1 MLVEGENTRIAQPGD
16 HVSVTG
22 IFLPI
27 LRSGFRQV
35 VQVRKG
41 VWSKEGMF
49 RFPPCWPTL
58 TVPQRKNYQQQ
69 NKIEQR
75 VLLETPGGVTWM
87 SKLKALCSHFGLFL
101 FKGLLSETYLEAHR
115 IVKMNKSEDDESG
128 AGELSR
134 EELRH
139 IAGEGIRGK
148 SGM

>member
-1 MLVEGENTRIAQPGD
+1 MGNIPRSITVLVEGENTRIAQPGD

-35 VQVRKG
+35 VQ
-41 VWSKEGMF
+41 
-49 RFPPCWPTL
+49 
-58 TVPQRKNYQQQ
+58 
-69 NKIEQR
+69 
-75 VLLETPGGVTWM
+75 
-87 SKLKALCSHFGLFL
+87 
-101 FKGLLSETYLEAHR
+101 GLLSETYLEAHR